1 MCASM
6 VVLRMRREL
15 FSNKSEETPFV
26 QKLLVAK
33 TTSEPAS
40 HSHLAGAHSTGGGL
54 GGGQTQGLGGGQ
66 DLGGGQTQVD
76 SGKLLC
82 TPGFGLGR
90 TLHGFGL
97 GRTLSRMRLPAGR
110 VKGGDCGGTEGGRMS
125 AVEWGIIE
133 CARGGCFECCTGARQ
148 GERVGRVGGG
158 VSYE

>member
-110 VKGGDCGGTEGGRMS
+110 VKGGDCGGTEGGRVS
-125 AVEWGIIE
+125 AVDWGTIE
-133 CARGGCFECCTGARQ
+133 CAWGGALNVARAQDKGKGWVGSGGGCL
-148 GERVGRVGGG
+148 
-158 VSYE
+158 